1 MDSRIIVIAIASVFI
16 LTAVNQA
23 QALGVTRPAPYDI
36 QLMKGESA
44 GFVFEIQAVTSA
56 ERQACSYS
64 ISGLVPLQV
73 TFEENEAI
81 IDAGTIKQVYGTVT
95 APEGAEIKTYGGT
108 LSVSCGAFSEGQ
120 VSGSAVKTTVGG
132 SPFNVKVVDVRDR
145 DIRNVAPPQQVFD
158 YTTIIIIVAVIIII
172 AIAAGVY
179 YKRKHKR
186 KHNK

>member
-1 MDSRIIVIAIASVFI
+1 MGNKAIITIIALAFI
-16 LTAVNQA
+16 LMAMHQA

-44 GFVFEIQAVTSA
+44 GFVFEIQAVTST

-64 ISGLVPLQV
+64 ISGMAPLQV
-73 TFEENEAI
+73 AFEENEALV
-81 IDAGTIKQVYGTVT
+81 DAGAIKQVYGTVT
-95 APEGAEIKTYGGT
+95 APEDAEIKTYSGT

-132 SPFNVKVVDVRDR
+132 SPFNVKVVEERSQE
-145 DIRNVAPPQQVFD
+145 IRNVAPPEPGFD
-158 YTTIIIIVAVIIII
+158 YTTIIIIIAVIIIV

-179 YKRKHKR
+179 YKRKHSGKA
-186 KHNK
+186 K